1 MIDNDPVIITV
12 RTDEDGN
19 EISSFTIN
27 PNYKPKEEQPRYVN
41 QQKEESFWDKICSF
55 FVKHEIKP
63 YVKINNLNKTDDKD
77 TDLKSNPAIEIGIKG
92 TF

>member
-1 MIDNDPVIITV
+1 MTEEKVIITV

-27 PNYKPKEEQPRYVN
+27 PNYKPTDEEKPTYVKP
-41 QQKEESFWDKICSF
+41 QKEESIWDKICGF
-55 FVKHEIKP
+55 FTRHDIKP
-63 YVKINNLNKTDDKD
+63 YVDFKNLNKTNELES
-77 TDLKSNPAIEIGIKG
+77 DLKSHPAIEIGIKG